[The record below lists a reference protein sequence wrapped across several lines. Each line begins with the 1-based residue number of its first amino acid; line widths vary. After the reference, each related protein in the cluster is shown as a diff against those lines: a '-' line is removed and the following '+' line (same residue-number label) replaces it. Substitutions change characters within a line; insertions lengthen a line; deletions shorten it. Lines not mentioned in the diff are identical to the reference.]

1 MLNNMA
7 DEYRREDLSK
17 DLFLMVK
24 AGILDVNMRED
35 GEWVYS
41 VTEKGKSMTEDEK
54 LEVLMNL
61 GAYEDSEWNTNGQ

>member
-1 MLNNMA
+1 MSN
-7 DEYRREDLSK
+7 EYRREDLSK

-24 AGILDVNMRED
+24 AGVLDVNIRED

-41 VTEKGKSMTEDEK
+41 VTEKGKIMTDDEK

-61 GAYEDSEWNTNGQ
+61 ENYEDSEWELDGN

>member
-1 MLNNMA
+1 MA

>member
-1 MLNNMA
+1 MSN
-7 DEYRREDLSK
+7 EYRREDLSK

-24 AGILDVNMRED
+24 AGVLDVNIRED

-41 VTEKGKSMTEDEK
+41 VTEKGKIMTDDEK

-61 GAYEDSEWNTNGQ
+61 ENYEDSEWELDGNQ

>member
-1 MLNNMA
+1 MA

-41 VTEKGKSMTEDEK
+41 VTEKGKSMTDDEK

-61 GAYEDSEWNTNGQ
+61 GTYEESEWNTDGQ